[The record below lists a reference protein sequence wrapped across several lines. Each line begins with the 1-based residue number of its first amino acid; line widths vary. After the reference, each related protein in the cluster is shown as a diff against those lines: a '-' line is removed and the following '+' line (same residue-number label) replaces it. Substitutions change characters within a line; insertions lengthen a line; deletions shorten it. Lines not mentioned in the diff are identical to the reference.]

1 MVRMLMYKIAI
12 IGVLLSAPPAWSA
25 PGEEVASHVRAIE
38 SGVPVE
44 IDVCVRVALA
54 LNPSLQASSASVGQ
68 SEKAIL
74 QGYANYLPTVTA
86 DFQAFRT
93 RGNSTD
99 NRGTFDADRDRF
111 GSSVS
116 IRQNFFTYSGYK
128 DIGRLKNGAES
139 ARARHEAERQLI
151 VEQVKNACYEVLKA
165 DDLLDVAVEKLKDG
179 EGQLKL
185 AEKRKEVGAGTK
197 ADVLKA
203 QAQVE
208 SNRLENITAE
218 KNRKSARANLL
229 SLLGLDVNLPINVK
243 DPVPIE
249 APIPSFDDILDRALA
264 NRPDLLEDQFALASA
279 NDAVGA
285 TKGEWYPNLSGSF
298 SVNWGDEELTSS
310 LWDESRRSWT
320 AGLFVNVPLFDAGRL
335 SRIRQNRASVSAF
348 EWELER
354 NRQAVAL
361 ELKEALLT
369 LEESRKR
376 IGVADRNIEAAEEDL
391 RVSQGKYQHGLVPL
405 LDVIQAQVALAEAR
419 SSRVEAG
426 YAHLAAWAAL
436 DRAVGGKD

>member
-1 MVRMLMYKIAI
+1 MVCMFYWITITGALLM
-12 IGVLLSAPPAWSA
+12 APYAWSA
-25 PGEEVASHVRAIE
+25 PNEEIASHVRAIE
-38 SGVPVE
+38 SGTPVE
-44 IDVCVRVALA
+44 IDVCVRVALS
-54 LNPSLQASSASVGQ
+54 LNPSLRSSDARVGQ

-74 QGYANYLPTVTA
+74 QGYAHYLPTVDA

-99 NRGTFDADRDRF
+99 NRGTFEADRDRF

-116 IRQNFFTYSGYK
+116 IRQNFFTYAGYK
-128 DIGRLKNGAES
+128 DIGRLKNIAES
-139 ARARHEAERQLI
+139 ERARHEAARDEI
-151 VEQVKNACYEVLKA
+151 VEAVKNACYQVLKA
-165 DDLLDVAVEKLKDG
+165 DDLLDVAAEKLKDG

-229 SLLGLDVNLPINVK
+229 SLCGLDVNSPMNVR
-243 DPVPIE
+243 DPVPVE
-249 APIPSFDDILDRALA
+249 ATIPSFDEVLDRALA
-264 NRPDLLEDQFALASA
+264 NRPDLLEDRFHLASA
-279 NDAVGA
+279 EDAIGA
-285 TKGEWYPNLSGSF
+285 VKGEWIPNLSGSF
-298 SVNWGDEELTSS
+298 SVNWGDEELTTN
-310 LWDESRRSWT
+310 LWDVSRRSWT
-320 AGLFVNVPLFDAGRL
+320 AGIFVNVPIFDAGRL
-335 SRIRQNRASVSAF
+335 SRIRQNRASASAA

-354 NRQAVAL
+354 NRQIVAL

-369 LEESRKR
+369 LDESRKR

-419 SSRVEAG
+419 SSRVNAR
-426 YAHLAAWAAL
+426 YTHLTAWAAL
-436 DRAVGGKD
+436 DRAIGGTH